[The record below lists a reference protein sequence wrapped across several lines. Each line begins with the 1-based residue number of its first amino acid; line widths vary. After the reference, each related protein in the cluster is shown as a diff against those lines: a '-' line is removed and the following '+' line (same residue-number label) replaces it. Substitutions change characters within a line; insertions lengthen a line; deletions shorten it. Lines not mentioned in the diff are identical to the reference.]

1 MPCEVT
7 LRIPMDFA
15 APHGMQPFRREVA
28 PPLRVLNIML
38 AKVKG
43 GVETMALLYHRAL
56 RDRGFEVLSVGHPDG
71 VLVEGLPAG
80 EVRAVTAHV
89 NHDPLAFLALRSI
102 VATFKPDIVLT
113 HGNRAAGLALLPFS
127 GMNDRTVVVLHNDF
141 FKAHLRRARAAFCVS
156 ANVREAAAKALPGV
170 PLSLVPNFTDLAA
183 YPVRDQEGQPPV
195 IGALG
200 RLHEQKGFDVLLRAA
215 AILRDRDVPFHLRI
229 AGEGPD
235 RALLEGLI
243 HDNALDDQAE
253 LLGWVS
259 PPGPF
264 LATLDLFAVPSR
276 YEPFGLV
283 VIEAMAAGVPVVAS
297 DLEGPREILEQGR
310 LGFLVDSEDPE
321 KLADRLA
328 EALRERRRAVDLA
341 RTAQAHAMAAYGFE
355 AGADRLAAA
364 VHGVN

>member
-1 MPCEVT
+1 M
-7 LRIPMDFA
+7 
-15 APHGMQPFRREVA
+15 
-28 PPLRVLNIML
+28 RVLNIML

-71 VLVEGLPAG
+71 VLVEGLPFA

-89 NHDPLAFLALRSI
+89 NHDPLAFLALRGI
-102 VATFKPDIVLT
+102 VAAFNPDIVLT

-127 GMNDRTVVVLHNDF
+127 GMTDRTVVVLHNDF

-156 ANVREAAAKALPGV
+156 ANVRDAAAKALPGV

-183 YPVRDQEGQPPV
+183 YPVRDAEASPPV

-215 AILRDRDVPFHLRI
+215 AILRDRGLAFRLRI

-243 HDNALDDQAE
+243 HDNGLAGQAE

-297 DLEGPREILEQGR
+297 DLEGPREILERGR
-310 LGFLVDSEDPE
+310 LGFLVASEDPE
-321 KLADRLA
+321 KLADRLV
-328 EALRERRRAVDLA
+328 EALRDRARAVDLA
-341 RTAQAHAMAAYGFE
+341 RTAQAHAIAAYGFD

-364 VHGVN
+364 VRGLK